1 MTTQTRAIAMTVLA
15 GVALLA
21 LLWFAA
27 IGPKRSE
34 RSEVR
39 DNVAVQQGRVDAAKA
54 QLTSYTA
61 ARRQFPGLLSEL
73 RELDKAV
80 PARGAVS
87 SLLRQ
92 VQRRARVRDSDL
104 RLVSLKGASASRT
117 PATATAAPPATPGAV
132 AGPGGLSALPFTF
145 EFTGSYFDLVDILK
159 AARRAVREKAGDLT
173 INGRLLSIDGLA
185 FERVKDAGSL
195 TKAVVNATA
204 YIAPDGAASPRPP
217 AEASPPV
224 AKEVRDAP

>member
-1 MTTQTRAIAMTVLA
+1 MTTEARAVAATVLA

-27 IGPKRSE
+27 IAPKRSE
-34 RSEVR
+34 RAEVR
-39 DNVAVQQGRVDAAKA
+39 DNVVVQQGRVDAAKA
-54 QLTSYTA
+54 QLTAFTA

-92 VQRRARVRDSDL
+92 VQRRARVRGSDL
-104 RLVSLKGASASRT
+104 RLVSLKGAASPRT
-117 PATATAAPPATPGAV
+117 PADATTAPPTTPGAV
-132 AGPGGLSALPFTF
+132 AGPGGLSALAFTF

-159 AARRAVREKAGDLT
+159 AARRAVRQKAGDLT

-185 FERVKDAGSL
+185 FERVQDAGSL

-204 YIAPDGAASPRPP
+204 YIAPDGAASPRPS
-217 AEASPPV
+217 AVASPPV
-224 AKEVRDAP
+224 AKEGS